1 MDKKG
6 TPVIANLSL
15 LQRRPDISRE
25 QFSGHWIDPHG
36 PLAAQLPH
44 VKSYV
49 QYHVVE
55 SAWAGDPDPR
65 LAIDGVPALWFASQQ
80 ELAEA
85 YATPILAECNVD
97 SEAFIGAVS
106 RVTAIPYPHG
116 KAGAAGAC
124 HAMFILVGEGGG
136 NAGWRNTVTPLL
148 LEAGTVAGFT
158 SYEIVSQAAAPN
170 SKIRDLGVA
179 IAGFVQVT
187 FHDRQAARQ
196 GSIMIDVKTPDDCR
210 LALYEVNPVRFV

>member
-1 MDKKG
+1 M
-6 TPVIANLSL
+6 IANLSL
-15 LQRRPDISRE
+15 LQRRPDISRQ
-25 QFSGHWIDPHG
+25 QFSSHWIDPHG

-55 SAWAGDPDPR
+55 SDWAGDPEPR

-80 ELAEA
+80 ELATA
-85 YATPILAECNVD
+85 YATPILAACNVD

-116 KAGAAGAC
+116 EAGAAGAC

-136 NAGWRNTVTPLL
+136 NAEWLDAVTSLL
-148 LEAGTVAGFT
+148 SNSESVVGFT
-158 SYEIVSQAAAPN
+158 GYEIVSQAAAPN
-170 SKIRDLGVA
+170 SKIQDLGMQ
-179 IAGFVQVT
+179 IAGFVQVA
-187 FHDRQAARQ
+187 FDNMPAAKQ
-196 GSIMIDVKTPDDCR
+196 ITAALGELTPDNCR
-210 LALYEVNPVRFV
+210 LSALEVEVVRFV